1 MATTVT
7 SNKNISDITTNSN
20 DMRKGPSKG
29 KKNRTNEKKRIN
41 PKQPKRRVQRIL
53 KAREPQLVEFS
64 KRSLFIKG
72 MNANQEITNVM
83 KDLHK
88 LKQPD
93 SIMMTR
99 KNEILPFEDENSL
112 EFLMKKNESSLFC
125 YASHNKKRPNNLI
138 FGRSFDDHILDMF
151 EVGVKKYQSLMDF
164 RKNPSKAIGSKPAL
178 LFLGDGWINEP
189 SLGRLKSLFLDF
201 FRGVEVSSISLRG
214 LDHVMMFAVSDDD
227 IEGSLA
233 NIPGLQLDKMA
244 LSQRS
249 TSKRAVYIRN
259 YTLQYP
265 LSGIP
270 VGQAPKQIHL
280 TPMGP
285 HLDLELRRSRMA
297 PSDLWKKAIK
307 QPAALRPKKVKN
319 ESTNV
324 FGDTVGRIHVGKQDL
339 DSMKVRRVKAL
350 RSNLNAG
357 DVGKGL
363 KVEKGSAYSSVEELT
378 DGDFDEDDEG
388 MEMEDANAS
397 DNGSSVYDSYDEV
410 SEEEDESEEEED

>member
-1 MATTVT
+1 MAATST
-7 SNKNISDITTNSN
+7 SNK
-20 DMRKGPSKG
+20 DMSTAKETRTVSKG
-29 KKNRTNEKKRIN
+29 KINRTNEKRRIT

-53 KAREPQLVEFS
+53 KGREPQLIEFN
-64 KRSLFIKG
+64 KRSLFIKS

-93 SIMMTR
+93 SVMLSR
-99 KNEILPFEDENSL
+99 KNDIVPFDDENSL
-112 EFLMKKNESSLFC
+112 EFLMKKNDSSLFC
-125 YASHNKKRPNNLI
+125 FGSHNKKRPNNLI
-138 FGRSFDDHILDMF
+138 FGRSFDDHILDIF

-178 LFLGDGWINEP
+178 IFLGDAWINEA

-201 FRGVEVSSISLRG
+201 FRGVEVSSISLKG

-227 IEGSLA
+227 IEASLS
-233 NIPGLQLDKMA
+233 NIPGLQLDK
-244 LSQRS
+244 LSSSQRS
-249 TSKRAVYIRN
+249 TSKRIVYIRN
-259 YTLQYP
+259 YSLQYP

-270 VGQAPKQIHL
+270 VGEAPKNIQL

-324 FGDTVGRIHVGKQDL
+324 FGESVGRIHVGKQDL
-339 DSMKVRRVKAL
+339 DAMKVRRVKAL
-350 RSNLNAG
+350 RTNLNAG

-363 KVEKGSAYSSVEELT
+363 KREDGNAYSSVEELT
-378 DGDFDEDDEG
+378 DGDIDEDLSNE
-388 MEMEDANAS
+388 EMEDDDESN
-397 DNGSSVYDSYDEV
+397 DNSSVYDSYEEASEDDE
-410 SEEEDESEEEED
+410 D